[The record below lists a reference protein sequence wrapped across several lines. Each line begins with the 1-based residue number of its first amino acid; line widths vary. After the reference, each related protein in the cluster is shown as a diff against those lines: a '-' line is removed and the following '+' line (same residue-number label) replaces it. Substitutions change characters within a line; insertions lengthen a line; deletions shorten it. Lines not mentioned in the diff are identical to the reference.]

1 MILYDC
7 KLLIFVL
14 ETKCHHFITLCSKSN
29 FCPNITFL
37 ISLVKSLEFLDK
49 IWTLGIVCTALE
61 ERHFRVPLITLNGC
75 DAVSLMDMVTL
86 CVKELQRL
94 ITMTHC
100 IFWPENQSKIV
111 SKYGLKN

>member
-1 MILYDC
+1 MI
-7 KLLIFVL
+7 IFGQFLNFIPVL
-14 ETKCHHFITLCSKSN
+14 SFGPLFDFGPFMELD
-29 FCPNITFL
+29 
-37 ISLVKSLEFLDK
+37 FLDK
-49 IWTLGIVCTALE
+49 IWTFGIVCTALE

-75 DAVSLMDMVTL
+75 DAVSLMDITL

-111 SKYGLKN
+111 SKYGLKKLKMKRF